1 MQTYLILLR
10 IGRWLLV
17 RAQLSWLV
25 FNWSKE
31 SVKGRHVMQR
41 PNEGRGLVVV
51 HKSIITILNIFTMN
65 HVLYI

>member
-31 SVKGRHVMQR
+31 SVKGRHVTNMA
-41 PNEGRGLVVV
+41 
-51 HKSIITILNIFTMN
+51 K
-65 HVLYI
+65 VLYDLYFNTE